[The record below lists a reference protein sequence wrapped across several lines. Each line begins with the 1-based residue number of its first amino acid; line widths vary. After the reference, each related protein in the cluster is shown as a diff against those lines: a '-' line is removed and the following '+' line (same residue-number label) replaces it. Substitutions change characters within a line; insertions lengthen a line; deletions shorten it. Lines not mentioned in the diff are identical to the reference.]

1 MNSTARVGAA
11 LFRPSNMSISQLPAL
26 NAILNGVSA
35 ILLITGYLFIR
46 QKKIKA
52 HRASMISAFVTSTMF
67 LTSYLIYHF
76 SKELGPTRFQG
87 EGIIRPVYFFIL
99 ITHTT
104 LAITTVPMVFV
115 TFSRALK
122 KRFDLHRKIARWTLP
137 IWLYVSVTGVIVY
150 LMLYQL
156 Y

>member
-1 MNSTARVGAA
+1 
-11 LFRPSNMSISQLPAL
+11 
-26 NAILNGVSA
+26 
-35 ILLITGYLFIR
+35 
-46 QKKIKA
+46 
-52 HRASMISAFVTSTMF
+52 MISAFITSTLF

-76 SKELGPTRFQG
+76 NKELGPTRFQG
-87 EGIIRPVYFFIL
+87 VGVVRPIYYLIL
-99 ITHTT
+99 ITHTI
-104 LAITTVPMVFV
+104 LAIVIVPMVFV

-122 KRFDLHRKIARWTLP
+122 KRFDLHRRIARWTLP

>member
-1 MNSTARVGAA
+1 
-11 LFRPSNMSISQLPAL
+11 MSISHLPAL
-26 NAILNGVSA
+26 NAILNSVSA
-35 ILLITGYLFIR
+35 ILLITGRHFIR
-46 QKKIKA
+46 QKNIKA
-52 HRASMISAFVTSTMF
+52 HRAFMISAFVTSTLF

-87 EGIIRPVYFFIL
+87 EGIVRPVYYFIL
-99 ITHTT
+99 ITHTI
-104 LAITTVPMVFV
+104 LAVAIVPMVFV

-122 KRFDLHRKIARWTLP
+122 KRFDPHRRIARWTLP

-156 Y
+156 YP

>member
-1 MNSTARVGAA
+1 
-11 LFRPSNMSISQLPAL
+11 
-26 NAILNGVSA
+26 
-35 ILLITGYLFIR
+35 
-46 QKKIKA
+46 
-52 HRASMISAFVTSTMF
+52 MISAFVTSTLF

-76 SKELGPTRFQG
+76 SKELGPTRFRG
-87 EGIIRPVYFFIL
+87 EGIIRPIYFFIL

-104 LAITTVPMVFV
+104 LAITIVPMVFV

-122 KRFDLHRKIARWTLP
+122 KRFDPHRKIARWTLP
-137 IWLYVSVTGVIVY
+137 LWLYVSVTGVIVY

>member
-1 MNSTARVGAA
+1 
-11 LFRPSNMSISQLPAL
+11 MSISHLPAL
-26 NAILNGVSA
+26 NAILNSVSA
-35 ILLITGYLFIR
+35 ILLMTGYFFIR
-46 QKKIKA
+46 QKNIKA
-52 HRASMISAFVTSTMF
+52 HRAVMISAFVTSTLF

-87 EGIIRPVYFFIL
+87 EGIIRPIYFFIL
-99 ITHTT
+99 ITHTA
-104 LAITTVPMVFV
+104 LAITIVPMIFV

-122 KRFDLHRKIARWTLP
+122 KKFDPHRKIARWTLP
-137 IWLYVSVTGVIVY
+137 LWMYVSVTGVIVY

>member
-1 MNSTARVGAA
+1 
-11 LFRPSNMSISQLPAL
+11 MSISQLPIL
-26 NAILNGVSA
+26 NAILNSVSA
-35 ILLITGYLFIR
+35 ILLITGYIFIR
-46 QKKIKA
+46 QKKINA
-52 HRASMISAFVTSTMF
+52 HRAVMISAFVTSTMF

-76 SKELGPTRFQG
+76 SKELSPTKFQG
-87 EGIIRPVYFFIL
+87 QGIVRPIYFFIL

-104 LAITTVPMVFV
+104 LAITIVPMVFV

-122 KRFDLHRKIARWTLP
+122 KRFDPHRKIARWTLP
-137 IWLYVSVTGVIVY
+137 LWLYVSVTGVIVY

>member
-1 MNSTARVGAA
+1 
-11 LFRPSNMSISQLPAL
+11 MSISQLPAL
-26 NAILNGVSA
+26 NAILNSVSA
-35 ILLITGYLFIR
+35 ILLITGYFFIR
-46 QKKIKA
+46 QKNIKA
-52 HRASMISAFVTSTMF
+52 HRTSMISAFVTSTLF

-76 SKELGPTRFQG
+76 SKELGPTRFLG

-99 ITHTT
+99 ITHT
-104 LAITTVPMVFV
+104 AIAIVIVPMVFV

-122 KRFDLHRKIARWTLP
+122 KRFDPHRKIARWTLP

>member
-1 MNSTARVGAA
+1 
-11 LFRPSNMSISQLPAL
+11 MSISQLPAL
-26 NAILNGVSA
+26 NAILNSVSA
-35 ILLITGYLFIR
+35 ILLITGYFFIR
-46 QKKIKA
+46 QKNIKA
-52 HRASMISAFVTSTMF
+52 HKTSMISAFITSTLF

-99 ITHTT
+99 ITHTA
-104 LAITTVPMVFV
+104 LAIVIVPMVFV

-122 KRFDLHRKIARWTLP
+122 KRFDPHRKIARWTLP

>member
-1 MNSTARVGAA
+1 
-11 LFRPSNMSISQLPAL
+11 MSISQLPAL
-26 NAILNGVSA
+26 NAILNSVSA
-35 ILLITGYLFIR
+35 ILLVTGYIFIR
-46 QKKIKA
+46 QKKIHA
-52 HRASMISAFVTSTMF
+52 HKVSMISAFVTSTLF

-87 EGIIRPVYFFIL
+87 EGIIRAVYFLIL
-99 ITHTT
+99 TTHTI
-104 LAITTVPMVFV
+104 LAITITPMVFM

-122 KRFDLHRKIARWTLP
+122 KRFDPHRKIAQWTLP
-137 IWLYVSVTGVIVY
+137 LWLYVSVTGVIVY

>member
-1 MNSTARVGAA
+1 M
-11 LFRPSNMSISQLPAL
+11 
-26 NAILNGVSA
+26 
-35 ILLITGYLFIR
+35 GYLFIR
-46 QKKIKA
+46 QKNMKA
-52 HRASMISAFVTSTMF
+52 HRAFMISAFCASTLF

-76 SKELGPTRFQG
+76 SKELGPTKFQG
-87 EGIIRPVYFFIL
+87 EGIVRPAYFFIL
-99 ITHTT
+99 TTHTI
-104 LAITTVPMVFV
+104 LAIAIVPMVFV

-122 KRFDLHRKIARWTLP
+122 KRFDPHRRIARWTFP